1 MKRIQLLPLVVLI
14 WCGGI
19 SLSSGLYFEDVN
31 IVLYLLPIALM
42 MGIYYFLRFLCEG
55 FKKKEFISFGGSFLL
70 SLMSFAFL
78 KKIIVPG
85 LCVIMNAISYKF
97 AVSYGITLRTFAQE
111 GTGSVGLAVSQIIA
125 LVTVAT
131 LYLYEKHVP
140 VAVTALPSFVL
151 FITSI
156 AADGVPFEWCTV
168 LYGAALIIFLG
179 MGRRGGN
186 ISRFLILT
194 ACTAA
199 TAVIVGS
206 AFSWA
211 DLSEQMWEYRD
222 RIATVGSGQGGSGSD
237 HPATEEKKQF
247 INFGQFNKDGNIS
260 YNGTIELR
268 IKTEQ
273 PLGARKLFLRGFIG
287 TTYDSN
293 EWGGFWIKRDKN
305 QGLGDIFEWNTAIEV
320 ENVYDKGRYM
330 PYSVNEDQYEELI
343 GSPAG
348 LVSGDKFLGG
358 KWSDTLN
365 MDLDLY
371 RRIDREIIQ
380 EKKVKTV
387 KQAINIVKDYF
398 GNGFQYSLTPG
409 KLKYGVN
416 EVEKFMF
423 RTKTG
428 YCTHFATSAAM
439 IFRAMGI
446 PARLAE
452 GYMVSG
458 DKIIPDEVVDV
469 CDYNAHAW
477 VEIYIEDEGWMPLD
491 VTSYV
496 LGDLTQEMELTE
508 EQRERIRQHQQEQQ
522 RQEEKKRRERKEK
535 EEQEKEP
542 MRTPARV
549 ADGGGAAEL
558 WHLVRDWT
566 TENVRRETA
575 FAAILLL
582 IVCGSGAAAV
592 VFIRRRTNLEKIRR
606 KMKSGSYGARLLF
619 VNDQLAD
626 FWHEAGAPWD
636 YYDSAVQAGQIFQQ
650 TKKYYHLL
658 LRASLE
664 EEKKE
669 QVRQYVIYVYK
680 SRFAEEGIGG
690 EAFAESMRYLG
701 ELLEVIRENAEK
713 KKWKKFRKCS
723 MVRVLEKEMEDK
735 K

>member
-1 MKRIQLLPLVVLI
+1 M
-14 WCGGI
+14 
-19 SLSSGLYFEDVN
+19 
-31 IVLYLLPIALM
+31 
-42 MGIYYFLRFLCEG
+42 
-55 FKKKEFISFGGSFLL
+55 
-70 SLMSFAFL
+70 
-78 KKIIVPG
+78 
-85 LCVIMNAISYKF
+85 
-97 AVSYGITLRTFAQE
+97 
-111 GTGSVGLAVSQIIA
+111 
-125 LVTVAT
+125 
-131 LYLYEKHVP
+131 
-140 VAVTALPSFVL
+140 
-151 FITSI
+151 
-156 AADGVPFEWCTV
+156 
-168 LYGAALIIFLG
+168 
-179 MGRRGGN
+179 
-186 ISRFLILT
+186 
-194 ACTAA
+194 
-199 TAVIVGS
+199 
-206 AFSWA
+206 
-211 DLSEQMWEYRD
+211 
-222 RIATVGSGQGGSGSD
+222 
-237 HPATEEKKQF
+237 
-247 INFGQFNKDGNIS
+247 
-260 YNGTIELR
+260 
-268 IKTEQ
+268 
-273 PLGARKLFLRGFIG
+273 
-287 TTYDSN
+287 
-293 EWGGFWIKRDKN
+293 
-305 QGLGDIFEWNTAIEV
+305 NTAIEV

-358 KWSDTLN
+358 KWGDTLN

-606 KMKSGSYGARLLF
+606 KMNSGSYGARLLF